1 MAAVASG
8 GADDVTIWSS
18 SSSAEGSWDELRDE
32 QAKLGGAGSNSWAS
46 WDPGQGGNWTMISFS
61 VSDSSADGGSVGA
74 GGR

>member
-1 MAAVASG
+1 
-8 GADDVTIWSS
+8 
-18 SSSAEGSWDELRDE
+18 LRDE